1 MSGLLYYISGLRAK
15 PTDAELKDVGLDGQ
29 KVGGICPTEIFLDNT
44 QGIVFSIK
52 GRYSGDLKIGF
63 YHDEQTWT
71 NIPNA
76 DGKKGKLWIGYYKND
91 KPKPKDFLRKDYIKG
106 TEIELGDENKWEI
119 PIAISFENNLCS
131 LPKSIVQYRA
141 DSEPEF
147 VVIGKFLELKNIA
160 DEMAEL
166 FNLYDNGKLKEKQ
179 EFYKYF
185 KNQIPVCA
193 KIISYNYNLSLF
205 EISVLGL
212 FTTDNTL
219 KIMKEVIDGTYIEEQ
234 EMQIRL
240 EEENKEKK
248 KLEDLTDGKK
258 V

>member
-91 KPKPKDFLRKDYIKG
+91 KPKPKDFLRKDYIEG
-106 TEIELGDENKWEI
+106 YFLELADRNEWII
-119 PIAISFENNLCS
+119 PIARRFQQGCL
-131 LPKSIVQYRA
+131 LPKGIGMLVA
-141 DSEPEF
+141 DRIDEF
-147 VVIGKFLELKNIA
+147 VIQKYIPLQKIAEQLYVHFGLDSDEEFKKDDDFLC
-160 DEMAEL
+160 
-166 FNLYDNGKLKEKQ
+166 DNKS
-179 EFYKYF
+179 FF
-185 KNQIPVCA
+185 KVCVDVL
-193 KIISYNYNLSLF
+193 STNYNLDF
-205 EISVLGL
+205 REITILKL
-212 FTTDNTL
+212 FTTDNTIELL
-219 KIMKEVIDGTYIEEQ
+219 KLVVDMPYIDKLIANSRS
-234 EMQIRL
+234 I
-240 EEENKEKK
+240 EKK
-248 KLEDLTDGKK
+248 KELVDTSIL
-258 V
+258 